1 MIEEP
6 LAGGGVNEVVRVGNT
21 VRRPAGPWTPAV
33 HRLLDHLAAAG
44 FDGAPR
50 AYGLDEAGR
59 EILDFVPGDVAHYPV
74 PAYAWSDAALEALAV
89 LMRAYHDAT
98 TDFAAPDA
106 EWYFPAREPAEVVC
120 HSDIAPYNCVYRDG
134 LPVALIDFDTAHPG
148 PRLWDVA
155 YAAYRFVPLSA
166 VGNGEAVTSVTEQA
180 RRLRLLADAYGLS
193 GDERTAL
200 PEMAAERLRAMVDHM
215 RRQAAAGNEAFAA
228 HLTDG
233 HADLYLTDIEHIT
246 RHATEFRN
254 AGRGIT

>member
-21 VRRPAGPWTPAV
+21 VRRPTGPWTPAV
-33 HRLLDHLAAAG
+33 HRLLDHLAMAG
-44 FDGAPR
+44 FDRAPR

-98 TDFAAPDA
+98 TEFAAPDA

-120 HSDIAPYNCVYRDG
+120 HGDIAPYNCVYRDG

-166 VGNGEAVTSVTEQA
+166 VGNGEAVTPVAEQA

-193 GDERTAL
+193 GEERTAL
-200 PEMAAERLRAMVDHM
+200 PEVAAERLRAMVDHM
-215 RRQAAAGNEAFAA
+215 RRQAAAGNQAFAA
-228 HLTDG
+228 HLADG

-254 AGRGIT
+254 AQ